1 MNSSPVLYLAS
12 NSARRAALLTQVG
25 FSFQVIA
32 SNIAEIPRD
41 RETVKDTVLR
51 FARKKARAVAEQLL
65 NTDKNNA
72 VILAADTDGEFEGK
86 ILGKPK
92 NKEDAL
98 QMLKKMAGKEHL
110 IHSAFAICEI
120 SHGKIT
126 EINAKLITAAVR
138 MIDFEEELFR
148 QYVESGECL
157 DKAGSYA
164 LQGRGAVL
172 VAEMQ
177 GDFYSVVGLPL
188 FAVCRELR
196 RLGIKPNFDMAKI

>member
-1 MNSSPVLYLAS
+1 MNRTPLLYLAS
-12 NSARRAALLTQVG
+12 NSPRRASLLRQVG
-25 FSFQVIA
+25 FSFQIAA
-32 SNIAEIPRD
+32 SNIAEIPHD
-41 RETVKDTVLR
+41 RETVKETVLR
-51 FARKKARAVAEQLL
+51 FAREKALATAEKILL
-65 NTDKNNA
+65 NGEKNA

-92 NKEDAL
+92 NQDDAL
-98 QMLKKMAGKEHL
+98 EMLKKMAGKEHL

-120 SHGKIT
+120 CNGKIA
-126 EINAKLITAAVR
+126 EIAAQLITASVR
-138 MIDFEEELFR
+138 MIDFEEDLFR

-188 FAVCRELR
+188 FAVCQELR